1 MNSKSIGCLCC
12 LVFLGPPAPTFKPP
26 PPTSSPLPALG
37 LSSLLS
43 QRHMAL
49 QHAAHAIITSHIP
62 WNTSSTLLPPVL
74 PRSQIR
80 PPTPPPPKPSL
91 AAPTFSHTLC
101 SPPLP
106 PTEPAAYL
114 YTSKGSRT
122 QRAAGN
128 QSFSSSPVCH
138 SDRLPGTLDR
148 FAPSHL
154 RHPRPRREESI
165 RHSDIDAERR
175 RRDPPP
181 RP

>member
-1 MNSKSIGCLCC
+1 MLPCLFGATCAH
-12 LVFLGPPAPTFKPP
+12 LQTP

-101 SPPLP
+101 HPPP
-106 PTEPAAYL
+106 PNPLLISTRLKAPAPREPQATRASHRALSAAL
-114 YTSKGSRT
+114 T
-122 QRAAGN
+122 
-128 QSFSSSPVCH
+128 VCQVH
-138 SDRLPGTLDR
+138 WIGL
-148 FAPSHL
+148 
-154 RHPRPRREESI
+154 PRPTSATPDHEGKRASGTRT
-165 RHSDIDAERR
+165 
-175 RRDPPP
+175 
-181 RP
+181 